1 MKKFFDQL
9 GHFLTQWPCIKAT
22 VSVNHGYLTLRTGLN
37 QLIEE
42 ANHRGYAD
50 TR

>member
-1 MKKFFDQL
+1 MRELFNQR
-9 GHFLTQWPCIKAT
+9 GHLLAQRPCIKAT
-22 VSVNHGYLTLRTGLN
+22 VGVNHGYLTLRTGLN

-42 ANHRGYAD
+42 ANHRGYTN

>member
-1 MKKFFDQL
+1 MRELFNQR
-9 GHFLTQWPCIKAT
+9 GHLLAQRPRIHAA
-22 VSVNHGYLTLRTGLN
+22 VSVNHSYLPLRAGLN